1 MHNIKL
7 IFNPASDRGR
17 SGQKASDLKAIVDKF
32 GGADWAGTEYPGH
45 GTEITRQAA
54 LDGYERI
61 VAMGGDGTVHEVVNG
76 LMDVP
81 EDRRPML
88 GVVPIGSGN
97 DFAFSSGIKMNM
109 QEAMIRVF
117 EGSPTPVDIGRI
129 TDGNGRSEYWD
140 NSAGFL
146 FDAAINIESRKIKG
160 IYGFPM
166 YLTATIR
173 SIIKHYST
181 THIKFTIDGKQID
194 KDLLMFTIGNGA
206 REGGGFMVT
215 PDAKNDDGSFDYL
228 MVDPISRPMMFY
240 LLPIVMQGNHGGF
253 KFVNLERFT
262 KLEFEAERAVPIH
275 LDGELWAPYEADVR
289 KVTIEMLP
297 AAVNLV
303 R

>member
-1 MHNIKL
+1 MHRIKL

-17 SGQKASDLKAIVDKF
+17 SGQKASDLQAVVEKH

-45 GTEITRQAA
+45 GTVIARQAA
-54 LDGYERI
+54 LEGYDRV

-76 LMDVP
+76 LMEVP
-81 EDRRPML
+81 PEKRPYL

-97 DFAFSSGIKMNM
+97 DFAFSSGISMDM
-109 QEAMIRVF
+109 QQAMIRVF
-117 EGSPTPVDIGRI
+117 EGEPAPFDVGRI
-129 TDGNGRSEYWD
+129 TDGNGRTEYFD

-146 FDAAINIESRKIKG
+146 FDAAVNIESRKIKG

-173 SIIKHYST
+173 SIIKHYAPT
-181 THIKFTIDGKQID
+181 RLKFTIDGNTFD

-215 PDAKNDDGSFDYL
+215 PDAKNDDGVMDYL

-253 KFVNLERFT
+253 KFVNLNRFT
-262 KLEFEAERAVPIH
+262 SLEFEADRAVPIH

-289 KVTIEMLP
+289 KVTIELLP
-297 AAVNLV
+297 GAVELV

>member
-173 SIIKHYST
+173 SIIKHYAT

-215 PDAKNDDGSFDYL
+215 PDAKNDDGRFDYL

>member
-1 MHNIKL
+1 MHKIKL

-17 SGQKASDLKAIVDKF
+17 SGQKASDLKAIVEKY

-45 GTEITRQAA
+45 GTEITHQAA
-54 LDGYERI
+54 LEGYERI

-76 LMDVP
+76 LMEVP
-81 EDRRPML
+81 EEKRPLL

-97 DFAFSSGIKMNM
+97 DFAFSSGINMNM

-117 EGSPTPVDIGRI
+117 EGGASPIDVGLI
-129 TDGNGRSEYWD
+129 TDGNGRKEYWD

-146 FDAAINIESRKIKG
+146 FDAAVNIESRKIKG

-173 SIIKHYST
+173 SIIKHYAT
-181 THIKFTIDGKQID
+181 TRLKFTIDGQTFD

-215 PDAKNDDGSFDYL
+215 PDAKNDDGIFDYL

-262 KLEFEAERAVPIH
+262 KLEFEADRAVPIH

-289 KVTIEMLP
+289 KVTIEIFP